1 MPNRILR
8 DYTDS
13 LRFDGIS
20 AEGERL
26 FIRLLTKADDYGR
39 FHADPRLVCAACF
52 PLEQSIEPKH
62 AAKWLAELEARG
74 LILRYDAEGKHC
86 LAIINYGQRLKN
98 SRVKFPQLPGKD
110 REWLPTSGDFPELPG
125 TSRNFPPE
133 SQSQTESQTETKTL
147 GRNNAVAGATAS
159 VKKSE
164 LSDEDWLKE
173 LGNNLAYEGINVPL
187 EFARMQA
194 WCAANRKQATRRRF
208 VNWLN
213 RADKPLNGAV
223 VQLNGTNGHAKP
235 ESVWSLQQ
243 RIDAAQKEI
252 DRISGNPSNKEQVPG
267 TFDRRLKAEPMAK
280 VKALKASISEMRQRL
295 AGVEVA
301 A

>member
-62 AAKWLAELEARG
+62 AAKWLAELEQRG
-74 LILRYDAEGKHC
+74 LIITYHAEGKHC

-125 TSRNFPPE
+125 SSRNFPAE
-133 SQSQTESQTETKTL
+133 SQSQSQSQTETKTL
-147 GRNNAVAGATAS
+147 GRNFAVAGATAS
-159 VKKSE
+159 VKKPE
-164 LSDEDWLKE
+164 LSDEDWLTQ
-173 LGNNLAYEGINVPL
+173 LSANPAYDGLDVRR
-187 EFARMQA
+187 EFSKMQA
-194 WCAANRKQATRRRF
+194 WCAANRKQATRRRL

-223 VQLNGTNGHAKP
+223 VALNGHAKP

-252 DRISGNPSNKEQVPG
+252 DRIQSNPANKEQIPDS
-267 TFDRRLKAEPMAK
+267 FDRRLKAEPMAK

>member
-13 LRFDGIS
+13 LRFDGIG
-20 AEGERL
+20 AEAERL
-26 FIRLLTKADDYGR
+26 FIRVLTKADDYGR
-39 FHADPRLVCAACF
+39 FHADPRLVGAACF
-52 PLEQSIEPKH
+52 PLEQSIEPRH
-62 AAKWLAELEARG
+62 VGKWLDELERRG
-74 LILRYDAEGKHC
+74 LLVRYDAQGKHC
-86 LAIINYGQRLKN
+86 LAVINYGQRLKN
-98 SRVKFPQLPGKD
+98 SRVKFPPLPGKEP
-110 REWLPTSGDFPELPG
+110 EWLPTSRDFPEVPG
-125 TSRNFPPE
+125 SSRDFPLE
-133 SQSQTESQTETKTL
+133 SQSQSQSHSETKTKTL
-147 GRNNAVAGATAS
+147 GRKDAVAGATAS
-159 VKKSE
+159 VKGSE
-164 LSDEDWLKE
+164 LSDEEWLKE
-173 LGNNLAYEGINVPL
+173 LAANPAYDGLDVPR
-187 EFARMQA
+187 EFSKMQA

-213 RADKPLNGAV
+213 RVDKPLNGAV
-223 VQLNGTNGHAKP
+223 VHLNGHAKP

-252 DRISGNPSNKEQVPG
+252 DRIQANPANKEPVPDS
-267 TFDRRLKAEPMAK
+267 FDRRLKAEPMAK

>member
-13 LRFDGIS
+13 LRFDGIG
-20 AEGERL
+20 AEAERL

-39 FHADPRLVCAACF
+39 FHADPRLVGAACF
-52 PLEQSIEPKH
+52 PLEQSIEPKQIT
-62 AAKWLAELEARG
+62 KWLDELERRG
-74 LILRYDAEGKHC
+74 LLVRYDAQGKHC
-86 LAIINYGQRLKN
+86 LAVINYGQRLKN
-98 SRVKFPQLPGKD
+98 SRVKFPPFPGKEP
-110 REWLPTSGDFPELPG
+110 EWLPTSRDFPEVPG
-125 TSRNFPPE
+125 SSRDFPPE
-133 SQSQTESQTETKTL
+133 SQSQSQTETKTL
-147 GRNNAVAGATAS
+147 GRKDAVAGATAS
-159 VKKSE
+159 VKEPKVSDEEFLTE
-164 LSDEDWLKE
+164 LS
-173 LGNNLAYEGINVPL
+173 GNEAYRHLNVRV
-187 EFARMQA
+187 EFSKMQA

-213 RADKPLNGAV
+213 RVDSPMVAAV
-223 VQLNGTNGHAKP
+223 VPINSHNGHAKP

-243 RIDAAQKEI
+243 RIEAAQKEI
-252 DRISGNPSNKEQVPG
+252 DRISGNPSNKEPVPG
-267 TFDRRLKAEPMAK
+267 TFDRRLKAELMAR